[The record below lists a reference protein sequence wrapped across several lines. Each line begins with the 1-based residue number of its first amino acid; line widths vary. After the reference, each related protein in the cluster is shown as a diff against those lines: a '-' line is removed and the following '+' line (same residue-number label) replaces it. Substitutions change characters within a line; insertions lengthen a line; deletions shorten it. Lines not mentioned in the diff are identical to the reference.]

1 MVLLNFIMLRR
12 RFLLDTFRER
22 QQRLVVA
29 VKALAFDAR
38 NRGLEIPLCVF
49 NLECLS

>member
-1 MVLLNFIMLRR
+1 MVLLNFIMLR

-22 QQRLVVA
+22 QQRLVVT
-29 VKALAFDAR
+29 VKALSFDAR
-38 NRGLEIPLCVF
+38 NRGLEIPLWVL

>member
-22 QQRLVVA
+22 QQRLVVT
-29 VKALAFDAR
+29 VKGLAFDAR
-38 NRGLEIPLCVF
+38 NRGLEIPFWVL
-49 NLECLS
+49 NLERLS